1 MSIRTFSTL
10 PALLLS
16 MFAVTA
22 YAESMPKMT
31 EEQKEMFVQMSI
43 ASMKQESEVLARVAE
58 CTGKSE
64 AAVEKSFAREIRA
77 CFDNSSHSEQAME
90 ACMNNLTQAAVG
102 LSEAEMMSC
111 MGISD
116 EVVAI
121 EQQLMEIEDRLD
133 ELMGIYP
140 RSDAQ
145 EKELYSLQEKQHEL
159 ELQLYQAG
167 GENMSD
173 AEYQLTELEA
183 AIGDNE
189 PTEAQLEQLDR
200 LYQQVEQ
207 EHMAEA
213 KRMMELMRKQQD

>member
-1 MSIRTFSTL
+1 MSIRTLSTL
-10 PALLLS
+10 PALMLS
-16 MFAVTA
+16 MLAVTA
-22 YAESMPKMT
+22 DAESMPKMT

-43 ASMKQESEVLARVAE
+43 ASIKQEAEVLARFAE

-90 ACMNNLTQAAVG
+90 ACMDNLSQAAVG
-102 LSEAEMMSC
+102 LSEAEMISC

-140 RSDAQ
+140 RSEAQ
-145 EKELYSLQEKQHEL
+145 EKELYSLQDKQSQ
-159 ELQLYQAG
+159 LQMKLYQAG

-183 AIGDNE
+183 SIGDNE

-200 LYQQVEQ
+200 LYQQVQQEQ
-207 EHMAEA
+207 MAEA
-213 KRMMELMRKQQD
+213 KRVMELMQKNRQ